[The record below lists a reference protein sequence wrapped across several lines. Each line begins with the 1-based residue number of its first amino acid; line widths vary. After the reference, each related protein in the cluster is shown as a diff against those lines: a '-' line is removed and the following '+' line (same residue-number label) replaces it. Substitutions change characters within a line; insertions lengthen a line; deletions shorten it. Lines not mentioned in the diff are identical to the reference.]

1 MYTVNWKCGNCC
13 GGLNFEN
20 REEAIDFAQLIGGTI
35 TVEIEYFEYDNRNRN
50 HN

>member
-20 REEAIDFAQLIGGTI
+20 REEAIDFAQLIDGTI
-35 TVEIEYFEYDNRNRN
+35 TIEIEHFGCDNRDRGL
-50 HN
+50 